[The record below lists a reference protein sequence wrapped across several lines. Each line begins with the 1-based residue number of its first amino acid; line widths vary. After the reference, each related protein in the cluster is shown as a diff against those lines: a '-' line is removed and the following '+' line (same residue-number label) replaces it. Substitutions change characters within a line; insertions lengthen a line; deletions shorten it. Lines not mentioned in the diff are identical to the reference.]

1 MLWTMEYLSGN
12 YLGFFIK
19 GRCADGSFLSIY
31 YKVFFFQAED
41 GIRDTSVTGGSDV
54 CSSDL
59 NWYSHSRHWKRR
71 VRLFFPLLFRSTCES
86 LSAPHLRQRAP
97 FGHRRASRKARQVS
111 SVAKVLV
118 TRSEE
123 RRVGKECRSRWTRH
137 ESKEN

>member
-59 NWYSHSRHWKRR
+59 HDHIIALWQFGGEASTSPSPPLGAER
-71 VRLFFPLLFRSTCES
+71 VGVRWGICGAAHLTFPSLRDGPS
-86 LSAPHLRQRAP
+86 LSPLKGGEGEA
-97 FGHRRASRKARQVS
+97 
-111 SVAKVLV
+111 
-118 TRSEE
+118 RSEE
-123 RRVGKECRSRWTRH
+123 RRVGKEWGWRGSGRAEEET
-137 ESKEN
+137 